1 MEVIGIIAE
10 YNPFHN
16 GHMYH
21 INKIK
26 ELYSDSLIICVTSSC
41 FTERGD
47 VCIINKWNKT
57 NIMLDNSID
66 IVIEL
71 PYSFSSQSADI
82 FAKGALKILN
92 ELEVNKI
99 IFGSELNDVS
109 KLYEIASITINNK
122 NYDLLVS
129 KYMSEGNNYPT
140 SCALATKKITGFN
153 INTPN
158 DTLGLCYIKEIL
170 INNYDI
176 AAHSIQRTNNYNS
189 TKVTGGISS
198 ASSIRECL
206 KNGNRIDNYVPDK
219 VINLI
224 YDLKNIENNYF
235 NLLKYKIVSE
245 HDLSIF
251 QTVDEGIENKI
262 LKNIEKCSNLEELIN
277 NVKSKRYTYN
287 KLKRMFTHILVGF
300 TKSDAIKFKDISYI
314 RILGFST
321 NGRIYLNKIKKKIE
335 LPLVTNYINNDMLNF
350 EKRVTDIYSLI
361 VNDSLL
367 SELEYKN
374 KPIQR

>member
-57 NIMLDNSID
+57 SIMLNNFID

-109 KLYEIASITINNK
+109 KLYEIASETINNK
-122 NYDLLVS
+122 NYDLLVG

-140 SCALATKKITGFN
+140 SCALATKKLTGFN

-176 AAHSIQRTNNYNS
+176 AAQSIQRTNSYNS
-189 TKVTGGISS
+189 TKMTGGISS
-198 ASSIRECL
+198 ASSIRERL
-206 KNGNRIDNYVPDK
+206 KNENRIDNYVPNE
-219 VINLI
+219 VISSI

-235 NLLKYKIVSE
+235 NLLKYKIVN
-245 HDLSIF
+245 F
-251 QTVDEGIENKI
+251 
-262 LKNIEKCSNLEELIN
+262 
-277 NVKSKRYTYN
+277 
-287 KLKRMFTHILVGF
+287 
-300 TKSDAIKFKDISYI
+300 
-314 RILGFST
+314 
-321 NGRIYLNKIKKKIE
+321 IYLYFI
-335 LPLVTNYINNDMLNF
+335 L
-350 EKRVTDIYSLI
+350 
-361 VNDSLL
+361 
-367 SELEYKN
+367 
-374 KPIQR
+374 